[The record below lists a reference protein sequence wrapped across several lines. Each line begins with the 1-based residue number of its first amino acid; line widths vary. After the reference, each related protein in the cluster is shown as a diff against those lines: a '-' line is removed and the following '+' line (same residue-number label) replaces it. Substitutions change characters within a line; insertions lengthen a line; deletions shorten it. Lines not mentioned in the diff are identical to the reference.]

1 MTLRNGARLRAA
13 RLARHAMLD
22 DWLAE
27 NIVPH
32 SLFWPDRS
40 LLFNEAVC
48 MVFFLAIVKVCFL
61 FVPLLHG

>member
-40 LLFNEAVC
+40 LLFNEW
-48 MVFFLAIVKVCFL
+48 FF
-61 FVPLLHG
+61 

>member
-1 MTLRNGARLRAA
+1 MTLRNGARLHAA
-13 RLARHAMLD
+13 RLARYAMLD

-27 NIVPH
+27 NIAPH

-48 MVFFLAIVKVCFL
+48 MVFLTIVKVCFL

>member
-1 MTLRNGARLRAA
+1 MTLRKGARLRAA

-22 DWLAE
+22 DWLAQ

-32 SLFWPDRS
+32 TLFWPDRS

-48 MVFFLAIVKVCFL
+48 MVFLAIVKVCFL
-61 FVPLLHG
+61 FVPLLQG